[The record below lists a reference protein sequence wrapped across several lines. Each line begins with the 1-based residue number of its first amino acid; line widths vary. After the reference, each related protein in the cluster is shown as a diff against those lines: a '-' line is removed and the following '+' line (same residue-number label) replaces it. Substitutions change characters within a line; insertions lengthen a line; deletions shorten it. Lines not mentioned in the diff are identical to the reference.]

1 MTDTSP
7 PPGPLDG
14 LVALVTGATR
24 GIGRAAA
31 IGLAGAGAHVIAVG
45 RTQGA
50 LEALDDEILALT
62 GQRATLVPLD
72 LAHGDGID
80 QLGGAIHQR
89 WGRLDI
95 LVHAAG
101 ILGELTPASHIEPK
115 LWDRVIATNLTS
127 SYRLIRSLEPLL
139 RQAAAGRAIF
149 LTSRAAAAPR
159 AFWGVYAAS
168 KAGLEGLVTAWAD
181 ELESTPIRATLLD
194 PGAMRTA
201 MRAKAFPGE
210 DPETL
215 PAPGE
220 IAPLVVELARPDLNP
235 AVRVVFRDW
244 KASSASFAAA
254 ARTRPGS

>member
-1 MTDTSP
+1 MTETPSP
-7 PPGPLDG
+7 DRPLDG
-14 LVALVTGATR
+14 LVAVVTGATR
-24 GIGRAAA
+24 GIGRACAV
-31 IGLAGAGAHVIAVG
+31 GLAGAGAHVIAIG

-62 GQRATLVPLD
+62 GERATLVPLD
-72 LAHGDGID
+72 LMQPDGID

-101 ILGELTPASHIEPK
+101 ILGELTPASHVEPK
-115 LWDRVIATNLTS
+115 LWDRVMTVNLTS

-139 RQAAAGRAIF
+139 RLSAAGRAIF
-149 LTSRAAAAPR
+149 LTSGAAVRPR

-168 KAGLEGLVTAWAD
+168 KAGLEGLVKSWAD
-181 ELESTPIRATLLD
+181 ELENTPIRPVLLD

-210 DPETL
+210 DPLTL
-215 PAPGE
+215 PEARE
-220 IAPLVVELARPDLNP
+220 IAPLVVELARPDLSP
-235 AVRVVFRDW
+235 TLRVEFSSW
-244 KASSASFAAA
+244 KAG
-254 ARTRPGS
+254 RP

>member
-1 MTDTSP
+1 MTDASSSDR
-7 PPGPLDG
+7 PLDG

-31 IGLAGAGAHVIAVG
+31 MGLARAGAHVIAVG

-50 LEALDDEILALT
+50 LEALDDDILKAT
-62 GQRATLVPLD
+62 GERATLVPLD
-72 LAHGDGID
+72 LTQADGID

-115 LWDRVIATNLTS
+115 LWDRVLSVNLTS

-139 RQAAAGRAIF
+139 RKSAAGRAIF
-149 LTSRAAAAPR
+149 LTSGAAVRPR
-159 AFWGVYAAS
+159 AFWSVYAAS
-168 KAGLEGLVTAWAD
+168 KAGLEGLVKSWAD
-181 ELESTPIRATLLD
+181 ELENTPIRPVLLD

-201 MRAKAFPGE
+201 MRAKAYPGE
-210 DPETL
+210 DPQTL
-215 PAPGE
+215 PDPAE
-220 IAPLVVELARPDLNP
+220 IAPLVVELARPDLSP
-235 AVRVVFRDW
+235 AVRVDFKSW
-244 KASSASFAAA
+244 KADRA
-254 ARTRPGS
+254 

>member
-1 MTDTSP
+1 MTDIVSSER
-7 PPGPLDG
+7 PLDG
-14 LVALVTGATR
+14 LIALVTGATR

-31 IGLAGAGAHVIAVG
+31 IGLAQAGAHVIAVG

-50 LEALDDEILALT
+50 LEALDDEILKLT
-62 GQRATLVPLD
+62 GERATLVPLD
-72 LAHGDGID
+72 VTKGDDID

-89 WGRLDI
+89 WGKLDI

-139 RQAAAGRAIF
+139 RLSKAGRAIF
-149 LTSRAAAAPR
+149 LTTGVATQPR

-168 KAGLEGLVTAWAD
+168 KAGMESIVSCWAD
-181 ELESTPIRATLLD
+181 EIEQTSIRTVLLQ

-201 MRAKAFPGE
+201 MRAKAYPGE
-210 DPETL
+210 IPESL
-215 PAPGE
+215 PHPSE
-220 IAPLVVELARPDLNP
+220 IAPLVVELTRPDRSPP
-235 AVRVVFRDW
+235 ARVEFRDW
-244 KASSASFAAA
+244 KAQRA
-254 ARTRPGS
+254 